1 MIKKNILTKV
11 MVTALALE
19 RKGRMKKKLLFLA
32 LCACIT
38 FAGGT
43 SIKAASD
50 DVVIDEKSFPDGF
63 LRSYVLKNIDT
74 NKDRVLQR
82 EEAEA
87 VTKLN
92 LDKFETLMDADG
104 DGYVYFKE
112 EDFAF
117 DCKGLE
123 YFTNAEVLRLR
134 LSGGKTT
141 EGKTYPVKVSNG
153 DMIYKL
159 RKLKELKLNKG
170 DYQSFDSS
178 YFPEIEKLSLYGF
191 NRIEKVN
198 LKGNP
203 KLWSLHMEDM
213 SIDTIDVSDYGSMTY
228 MDMYG
233 VDVKNIKFGSKNKVL
248 KTLRYSYFHSND
260 HITRLKTLDLSKLT
274 GLKRLSLNDIK
285 TLKKIDLSQ
294 NRKLCK
300 FGIAFCEKITEISL
314 VNCKNLTFVSLSSC
328 KNLRHVTLENCKKL
342 ATIEIKKNPGLKSL
356 FMKGINAKEFL
367 LGQVNKIESFR
378 CVNAGLKKFN
388 VKNLNPKTLKKMY
401 LQGNKFKKLNVKKY
415 KKLKM
420 IKVDKGVKVSGAKK
434 LRVVAVS

>member
-1 MIKKNILTKV
+1 MELIDNKKGD
-11 MVTALALE
+11 MVN
-19 RKGRMKKKLLFLA
+19 MKKKLLFLA
-32 LCACIT
+32 LCACLT
-38 FAGGT
+38 FAGGV
-43 SIKAASD
+43 SVKAASD
-50 DVVIDEKSFPDGF
+50 DVAINEASFPDEYF
-63 LRSYVLKNIDT
+63 RTYVLTHIDT
-74 NKDRVLQR
+74 NKDQILQR

-87 VTKLN
+87 VTTLY

-123 YFTNAEVLRLR
+123 YFTNAEMLLLR

-153 DMIYKL
+153 DLIYKL
-159 RKLKELKLNKG
+159 RKLKELKLIKG

-178 YFPEIEKLSLYGF
+178 HFPELEQLSLSQF
-191 NRIEKVN
+191 NRIKEIT

-203 KLWSLHMEDM
+203 KLWKLHMADM

-228 MDMYG
+228 MNMYG
-233 VDVKNIKFGSKNKVL
+233 VDVKNIKFGNKNKVL
-248 KTLRYSYFHSND
+248 KTLRYSYFHSNVR
-260 HITRLKTLDLSKLT
+260 ITRLKTLDLSKLK
-274 GLKRLSLNDIK
+274 GLKKLFLHDIK
-285 TLKKIDLSQ
+285 YLKKIDLSK
-294 NRKLCK
+294 NKKLCT
-300 FGIAFCEKITEISL
+300 FGLSRCEKITGISL
-314 VNCKNLTFVSLSSC
+314 MNCKNLTFVSLWDC
-328 KNLRHVTLENCKKL
+328 KSLRHVTLENCQKL
-342 ATIEIKKNPGLKSL
+342 TTIEIIKNPGLKSF
-356 FMKGINAKEFL
+356 FMKGIKAKAIL
-367 LGQVNKIESFR
+367 LGQGNKIESFR
-378 CVNAGLKKFN
+378 CINAGLKKFN

-434 LRVVAVS
+434 LHVVVVS

>member
-1 MIKKNILTKV
+1 
-11 MVTALALE
+11 
-19 RKGRMKKKLLFLA
+19 MKKKLLFLA
-32 LCACIT
+32 LCACLT
-38 FAGGT
+38 FAGGV
-43 SIKAASD
+43 SVKAASD
-50 DVVIDEKSFPDGF
+50 DVAINEASFPDEYF
-63 LRSYVLKNIDT
+63 RTYVLTHIDT
-74 NKDRVLQR
+74 NKDQILQR

-191 NRIEKVN
+191 NRIEKIN

-213 SIDTIDVSDYGSMTY
+213 SIDTIDVSDYGSMTH
-228 MDMYG
+228 MNLYG
-233 VDVKNIKFGSKNKVL
+233 VDVKNIKFGKKNKVL
-248 KTLRYSYFHSND
+248 KKLTFSYFYSNVYS
-260 HITRLKTLDLSKLT
+260 TKLKTLNLSKLT
-274 GLKRLSLNDIK
+274 GLKNLSLHNIK
-285 TLKKIDLSQ
+285 NLKKVDLSK
-294 NRKLCK
+294 NKNLRA
-300 FGIAFCEKITEISL
+300 FGLSNCEKITE
-314 VNCKNLTFVSLSSC
+314 VSL
-328 KNLRHVTLENCKKL
+328 KNCKKL
-342 ATIEIKKNPGLKSL
+342 VYVTLTKCKKIKDIDLSKHSHLKSV
-356 FMKGINAKEFL
+356 FIKGIKVKTLCLNKR
-367 LGQVNKIESFR
+367 NKIEFF
-378 CVNAGLKKFN
+378 CCINAGLKKFD
-388 VKNLNPKTLKKMY
+388 VKNLNPKTLDEMY
-401 LQGNKFKKLNVKKY
+401 LHGNKFKKLNVKKY

-434 LRVVAVS
+434 LHVVVVS